1 MYHNRK
7 RSYTNSSAVVAGR
20 KRWKKRANPARVRQ
34 LGLIQK
40 PATRVNFGVGFPKEA
55 CTTLKY
61 SQTFSLTSTTGSL
74 AYQVFTA
81 NGLYDPDITG
91 AGHQPFYYDQL
102 SALYNHYTVIASKI
116 TIRSL
121 SNGTT
126 DSSTQIA
133 LLMDDDGSLN
143 GYSAIGSVIEQ
154 TQVQPNN
161 YCIINGAS
169 PPVKMSAYF
178 NAKKVFGVDPVGLS
192 QFTPLTS
199 ANPTEQ
205 TYFIVCAQGPG
216 GATTTLQFQVEIEY
230 TSVWTE
236 LTQANTS

>member
-1 MYHNRK
+1 MYNNRK
-7 RSYTNSSAVVAGR
+7 RGYSNSTAVATGGKRFKR
-20 KRWKKRANPARVRQ
+20 KSQPWRVRQ
-34 LGLIQK
+34 FGLIQK
-40 PATRVNFGVGFPKEA
+40 PATRVNFGIGFPKEA
-55 CTTLKY
+55 CVTHKY

-74 AYQVFTA
+74 ATQVFSA
-81 NGLYDPDITG
+81 NGMFDPDITG
-91 AGHQPFYYDQL
+91 VGHQPFYYDQM

-116 TIRSL
+116 TLRSL
-121 SNGTT
+121 ANGTT

-154 TQVQPNN
+154 TQVKPSN

-169 PPVKMSAYF
+169 PPVKMSQYF
-178 NAKKVFGVDPVGLS
+178 NAKKIFGVDPVGLS

-199 ANPTEQ
+199 ANPSEQ

-216 GATTTLQFQVEIEY
+216 GATTTLQFQIEIEY
-230 TSVWTE
+230 TAVWTE